1 MGKSFS
7 SRRSGS
13 VAGHDDWHAR
23 RRLPQSVGMVRAPGE
38 LAHPTDVGV
47 DPERLDELL
56 VRARRE
62 IDEGILPSCQLAL
75 AREGRLVAFETLG
88 DAPPDAR
95 YCIMSSTKAFVASA
109 IWILLGEGKLSVG
122 DRVVDHL
129 PEFGANG
136 KDVITLEQVLLHT
149 SGFPT
154 AFLNPF
160 DWDDRDARLRTFAS
174 WELEW
179 EPGTMY
185 RYHGLSGHWVLAE
198 LIERSSGRDF
208 RAFVHERIVSPLGLE
223 RFVLGVPPEE
233 QDDILT
239 LVQVGEPPTADEL
252 EAAWG
257 IRELPSSWF
266 SHDQLLFL
274 NDPGVRA
281 IGIPAGGAV
290 STAADV
296 ALFYQGVLHNTGG
309 LWDPPVVAECTRLH
323 HALPDDAGIPCPRGL
338 GVQLAHT
345 DGVGRLWRGF
355 GHTNSPRAFGHDGA
369 GGMVAWADPET
380 GLSFCYLTNGLDDNL
395 VRQKRRG
402 VGLSSRAAVC
412 AELT

>member
-1 MGKSFS
+1 
-7 SRRSGS
+7 
-13 VAGHDDWHAR
+13 
-23 RRLPQSVGMVRAPGE
+23 MVRAPE
-38 LAHPTDVGV
+38 VAHPTDVGV
-47 DPERLDELL
+47 DPSRLDELL

-75 AREGRLVAFETLG
+75 AREGKLVASETLG
-88 DAPPDAR
+88 DAPADAR
-95 YCIMSSTKAFVASA
+95 YCIMSATKAFVASA
-109 IWILLGEGKLSVG
+109 VWILLGEGKVSVT
-122 DRVVDHL
+122 DRVSDHI

-136 KDVITLEQVLLHT
+136 KDAITLEQVLLHT

-160 DWDDRDARLRTFAS
+160 DWDDRTKRLETFAS
-174 WELEW
+174 WDLEW

-198 LIERSSGRDF
+198 LIERLSGADF
-208 RAFVHERIVSPLGLE
+208 RVFLRERIVRPLGLD
-223 RFVLGVPPEE
+223 RFELGVAPERQAGVQE
-233 QDDILT
+233 
-239 LVQVGEPPTADEL
+239 LVKVGSPPTPDEL

-257 IRELPSSWF
+257 IRELPSSAIG
-266 SHDQLLFL
+266 HDQLLFL

-281 IGIPAGGAV
+281 VGIPAGGAV

-296 ALFYQGVLHNTGG
+296 VLFYQALLHDAVG
-309 LWDPPVVAECTRLH
+309 LWDGDVVAECTRLH

-338 GVQLAHT
+338 GVQLAHS

-355 GHTNSPRAFGHDGA
+355 GHTNSPGAFGHDGA

-380 GLSFCYLTNGLDDNL
+380 GISFCYLTNGLDDNL

-402 VGLSSRAAVC
+402 VGLASRAAAC
-412 AELT
+412 AVS